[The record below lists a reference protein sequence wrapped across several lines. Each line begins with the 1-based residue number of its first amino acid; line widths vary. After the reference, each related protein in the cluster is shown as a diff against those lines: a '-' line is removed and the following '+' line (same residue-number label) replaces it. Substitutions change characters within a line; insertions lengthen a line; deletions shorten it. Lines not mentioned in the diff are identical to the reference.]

1 MSAAASPM
9 ASMTPPP
16 GADSGSPPDSAA
28 ATQPGASPA
37 PAQPNPAMQQGTQLV
52 IGVVNGL
59 RAIAKA
65 YPKAAPKVTEMLAG
79 MREILPLIMQSQA
92 PGEVQA
98 PPA

>member
-16 GADSGSPPDSAA
+16 GADSGSPPDSP

-65 YPKAAPKVTEMLAG
+65 YPKAAPKITEMLAG